1 MGTTTTSTP
10 AAFLGNSAFSTDLQA
25 VITRAVNIASLPITQ
40 LQNQLNTLTSQQTEL
55 QTLGSKFQSLQNA
68 LDSIGS
74 ASSADSFA
82 ASVDDQSVASVSVG
96 SGAQA
101 GNYSVDILS
110 VGSQT
115 NTISPNTLLAVA
127 DPASGNI
134 SSSSAFTLTVDGQTF
149 SISDASNS
157 LNELAKAINASGAGV
172 QATIVNVGGS
182 TPDYRLSLQG
192 THYAPTSIQLNDG
205 SQDLLNTLATGSYV
219 SYKVN
224 GADTTAT
231 SDSRTFSIAAGVT
244 VHALTTGAANIGVSQ
259 NVTGIQSSIGAF
271 VAAFN
276 AAVDEVQQNRGQ
288 NGGALA
294 GQSIVSQLSGALRN
308 LADYTP
314 ASGSPDIQSITDLGL
329 TFDQTG
335 HLQFDSSVYS
345 DAAGS
350 SLSNVL
356 NFLGSETDGG
366 FLQAAHNILTSVTD
380 STNGLVA
387 SDITTTGA
395 SVTNLTKKISSQQD
409 TVTHMQTNLIQQ
421 MSKADAAISA
431 MEQQLTQITNLFAA
445 MQQASKSITG

>member
-1 MGTTTTSTP
+1 MGTTTSTP
-10 AAFLGNSAFSTDLQA
+10 AAFLGNSAFSSDLQQ

-40 LQNQLNTLTSQQTEL
+40 LQNQLGSLTGQQTEL

-68 LDSIGS
+68 LDSIDS
-74 ASSADSFA
+74 ASSANSFA
-82 ASVDDQSVASVSVG
+82 ATVDSPSIASASVA

-127 DPASGNI
+127 DPSSGNI
-134 SSSSAFTLTVDGQTF
+134 SASSSFTLTVDGRTF
-149 SISDASNS
+149 SISDADNS
-157 LNELAKAINASGAGV
+157 LNGLAKAINASGSGV

-192 THYAPTSIQLNDG
+192 THYAPTTIQLNDG
-205 SQDLLNTLATGSYV
+205 AQDLLNTLATGSYV
-219 SYKVN
+219 SYRVN

-231 SDSRTFSIAAGVT
+231 SDSRTFSISPGVT
-244 VHALTTGAANIGVSQ
+244 VNALTTGTANIGVAQ
-259 NVTGIQSSIGAF
+259 NVSGIQNAIGSF
-271 VAAFN
+271 VSAFN
-276 AAVDEVQQNRGQ
+276 SAVDEVQKNRGQ

-308 LADYTP
+308 LAGYTP
-314 ASGSPDIQSITDLGL
+314 GSGSLAIQSIADLGL

-345 DAAGS
+345 AAAAS
-350 SLSNVL
+350 SLPDVL
-356 NFLGSETDGG
+356 NFLGSESGGG
-366 FLQAAHNILTSVTD
+366 FLQAIHTTLTGITD
-380 STNGLVA
+380 STTGLVA
-387 SDITTTGA
+387 TDISTTGA
-395 SVTNLTKKISSQQD
+395 SVTNLTKQISSKQD
-409 TVTHMQTNLIQQ
+409 SVTQMQTALIQQ

-431 MEQQLTQITNLFAA
+431 MEQQLTQITNLFLA

>member
-40 LQNQLNTLTSQQTEL
+40 LQNQLGSLTGQQTEL

-68 LDSIGS
+68 LDSIDS
-74 ASSADSFA
+74 ASSADSFSA
-82 ASVDDQSVASVSVG
+82 NVDNSSVASASVG
-96 SGAQA
+96 SGAQT
-101 GNYSVDILS
+101 GNYSVKILS

-134 SSSSAFTLTVDGQTF
+134 SASSAFTLTVDGQTF
-149 SISDASNS
+149 SISDADNS
-157 LNELAKAINASGAGV
+157 LNGLAKAINASGSGV

-192 THYAPTSIQLNDG
+192 THYAPTTIQLNDG

-219 SYKVN
+219 NYQVN

-231 SDSRTFSIAAGVT
+231 SDSRTFSISPGVT
-244 VHALTTGAANIGVSQ
+244 VNALTTGTANIGVAQ
-259 NVTGIQSSIGAF
+259 NVSGIQNAIGSF
-271 VAAFN
+271 VSTFN
-276 AAVDEVQQNRGQ
+276 AAVDEVQKNRGQ

-294 GQSIVSQLSGALRN
+294 GQSIVSQLSDALRN
-308 LADYTP
+308 LAGYTP
-314 ASGSPDIQSITDLGL
+314 ASGSPAIQSLADLGL

-345 DAAGS
+345 AAAAS
-350 SLSNVL
+350 SLPDVL
-356 NFLGSETDGG
+356 NFLGSESGGG
-366 FLQAAHNILTSVTD
+366 FLQAAKTTLTGITD
-380 STNGLVA
+380 STTGLVT
-387 SDITTTGA
+387 SDISTTGA
-395 SVTNLTKKISSQQD
+395 SVTSLTKQISSKQD
-409 TVTHMQTNLIQQ
+409 SVTQMQTALIQQ

-431 MEQQLTQITNLFAA
+431 MEQQLTQITNLFLA

>member
-1 MGTTTTSTP
+1 MGTTSNST
-10 AAFLGNSAFSTDLQA
+10 FLGNSAFSADLQQ
-25 VITRAVNIASLPITQ
+25 VITRAVSIASLPITQ
-40 LQNQLNTLTSQQTEL
+40 LQNQLGALTSQQTEL

-68 LDSIGS
+68 LDSLDA
-74 ASSADSFA
+74 ASSADSFS
-82 ASVDDQSVASVSVG
+82 ASIDNPSAASVSVA

-134 SSSSAFTLTVDGQTF
+134 SASSAFTLTVDGQTF

-224 GADTTAT
+224 GADTTAA
-231 SDSRTFSIAAGVT
+231 SDSRTFSISAGIMVR
-244 VHALTTGAANIGVSQ
+244 ALATGTANIGVAQ
-259 NVTGIQSSIGAF
+259 NVTGIQSAIGSF
-271 VAAFN
+271 VSTFN
-276 AAVDEVQQNRGQ
+276 AAVDQVQKNRGQ

-294 GQSIVSQLSGALRN
+294 GQNIVSQLSGALRN
-308 LADYTP
+308 LAGYTP
-314 ASGSPDIQSITDLGL
+314 VSGSPDIQSIDDLGL
-329 TFDQTG
+329 SFDQSG

-345 DAAGS
+345 AAAGS

-356 NFLGSETDGG
+356 NFLGSETGGG

-380 STNGLVA
+380 STNGLVTN
-387 SDITTTGA
+387 DITTTGA
-395 SVTNLTKKISSQQD
+395 SVTNLLKKISSKQD

-421 MSKADAAISA
+421 MSRADAAISA
-431 MEQQLTQITNLFAA
+431 MEQQVTQITNLFAA
-445 MQQASKSITG
+445 MEQASKSLTG

>member
-1 MGTTTTSTP
+1 MGTTSSSSG
-10 AAFLGNSAFSTDLQA
+10 ASFLGNSAFSNDLQQ

-40 LQNQLNTLTSQQTEL
+40 LQNQLSALTSQQTEL

-68 LDSIGS
+68 LASTGS
-74 ASSADSFA
+74 ASSADSFSA
-82 ASVDDQSVASVSVG
+82 TVDNPSVASASVG

-101 GNYSVDILS
+101 GNYSVNILS

-127 DPASGNI
+127 DPSSSNI
-134 SSSSAFTLTVDGQTF
+134 SSSSTFTLTVDGQTF
-149 SISDASNS
+149 SISDADNS
-157 LNELAKAINASGAGV
+157 LNGLAKAINASGSGV

-205 SQDLLNTLATGSYV
+205 TQDLLNTLATGTHV
-219 SYKVN
+219 SYQVN

-231 SDSRTFSIAAGVT
+231 GDSRTFSISPGVT
-244 VHALTTGAANIGVSQ
+244 VEALTTGTANIGVTQ
-259 NVTGIQSSIGAF
+259 NVAGIQNALGSF
-271 VAAFN
+271 VTAFN
-276 AAVDEVQQNRGQ
+276 SAVDELQQNRGQ

-294 GQSIVSQLSGALRN
+294 GQSIVSQLSDALRN
-308 LADYTP
+308 LAGYTP
-314 ASGSPDIQSITDLGL
+314 NSGSPAIQSIADLGL

-345 DAAGS
+345 AAAAS
-350 SLSNVL
+350 SLPDVL
-356 NFLGSETDGG
+356 NFLGSESGGG
-366 FLQAAHNILTSVTD
+366 FLQASHTILTGITD
-380 STNGLVA
+380 STTGLVA
-387 SDITTTGA
+387 SDISTTGA
-395 SVTNLTKKISSQQD
+395 SVTNLTKQISSKQD
-409 TVTHMQTNLIQQ
+409 SVTQMQTALIQQ

>member
-1 MGTTTTSTP
+1 MGTTSNTTP
-10 AAFLGNSAFSTDLQA
+10 ATFLGNSAFSADLQK

-40 LQNQLNTLTSQQTEL
+40 LQNQLGTLISQQTAL
-55 QTLGSKFQSLQNA
+55 QTVGSKFQSLQNA
-68 LDSIGS
+68 LDAIDS
-74 ASSADSFA
+74 ASSADSFS
-82 ASVDDQSVASVSVG
+82 ASVDNQSVASVSVG
-96 SGAQA
+96 SSAQA

-134 SSSSAFTLTVDGQTF
+134 SASSAFTLTVNGQTF
-149 SISDASNS
+149 SISDAGNS
-157 LNELAKAINASGAGV
+157 LNGLAKAINASGSGV

-192 THYAPTSIQLNDG
+192 AHYAPTTIQLNDG
-205 SQDLLNTLATGSYV
+205 SQNLLNTLATGSYV

-231 SDSRTFSIAAGVT
+231 SDTRTFSISAGVT
-244 VHALTTGAANIGVSQ
+244 VHALTIGTANIGVAQ
-259 NVTGIQSSIGAF
+259 DVAGIQSAIGSF
-271 VAAFN
+271 VTAFN
-276 AAVDEVQQNRGQ
+276 SAVDGLQQNRGQ

-308 LADYTP
+308 LAGYTP
-314 ASGSPDIQSITDLGL
+314 VSGSPDIQSVADLGL
-329 TFDQTG
+329 TFDQAG
-335 HLQFDSSVYS
+335 HLQFDSSVYGN
-345 DAAGS
+345 AAGS

-356 NFLGSETDGG
+356 NFLGSEQSGG

-387 SDITTTGA
+387 NDITTTGA
-395 SVTNLTKKISSQQD
+395 SVTNLTKKISSKQD
-409 TVTHMQTNLIQQ
+409 TVTQMQTNLIQQ
-421 MSKADAAISA
+421 MSRADAAISA
-431 MEQQLTQITNLFAA
+431 MEQQVTQITNLFAA

>member
-1 MGTTTTSTP
+1 MGTTSSTP
-10 AAFLGNSAFSTDLQA
+10 ATFLGNSAFSADLQQ
-25 VITRAVNIASLPITQ
+25 VITRAVSIASLPITQ
-40 LQNQLNTLTSQQTEL
+40 LQNQLSVLTGQQTEL

-68 LDSIGS
+68 LDSIDS
-74 ASSADSFA
+74 ASSADSFSA
-82 ASVDDQSVASVSVG
+82 TVDDQSVATAAVG

-115 NTISPNTLLAVA
+115 NTISPNSLLRVA

-134 SSSSAFTLTVDGQTF
+134 SASSAFTLTVDGQTF

-157 LNELAKAINASGAGV
+157 LNGLAKAINASGAGV

-231 SDSRTFSIAAGVT
+231 SDSRTLSIAAGVT
-244 VHALTTGAANIGVSQ
+244 VQALTTGTANIGVAQ
-259 NVTGIQSSIGAF
+259 NVAGIQSAIGSF
-271 VAAFN
+271 VTAFN
-276 AAVDEVQQNRGQ
+276 AAVDEVQTNRGQ

-308 LADYTP
+308 LAGYTP
-314 ASGSPDIQSITDLGL
+314 VSGSPDIQSIADLGL

-345 DAAGS
+345 AAAGS

-356 NFLGSETDGG
+356 NFLGSESGGG
-366 FLQAAHNILTSVTD
+366 FLQAAHTILTSVTD

-387 SDITTTGA
+387 NDITTTGA
-395 SVTNLTKKISSQQD
+395 SVTNLMKKISSKQD
-409 TVTHMQTNLIQQ
+409 TVTQMQTNLIQQ
-421 MSKADAAISA
+421 MSRADAAISA
-431 MEQQLTQITNLFAA
+431 MEQQVTQITNLFAA
-445 MQQASKSITG
+445 MEQASKSLTG